1 MKMFKRVYPFIL
13 LFSLLFFMACSTT
26 VPILENQAPTITS
39 TPPSGNL
46 YFGESYSYDVEAT
59 DPDGDTLNYSLI
71 SGPSGMT
78 IINSNGFIN
87 WAPAISGNY
96 SVIIEVSD
104 GELSDTQS
112 FTISVSMPV
121 TPIIPPP
128 TGVNASD
135 TSDIGIEITW
145 NSVSNATH
153 YQVYRANSLLSA
165 KTPISGWQTE
175 NYYLDDSITPGVTY
189 WYWVKAA
196 TSDSGDNASDYSY
209 YDTGYCKTSS
219 EY

>member
-1 MKMFKRVYPFIL
+1 MG
-13 LFSLLFFMACSTT
+13 CSNA

-59 DPDGDTLNYSLI
+59 DPDGDPLTYNFI
-71 SGPSGMT
+71 SNPAGMT
-78 IINSNGFIN
+78 LITSTGVIN
-87 WAPAISGNY
+87 WTPMVVGNY
-96 SVIIEVSD
+96 NVIIEVSD

-135 TSDIGIEITW
+135 TSETGIEITW
-145 NSVSNATH
+145 DSVSNATH

-196 TSDSGDNASDYSY
+196 TSDSGDNASNFSY
-209 YDTGYCKTSS
+209 YDTGYCETNW